1 MGPPHRHDLLT
12 AIDRPSP
19 VKVEL
24 LTGREKG
31 ARIVRRGIALSGL
44 ESKQISDKD
53 HGQFSRECDGKEKLS
68 FHEMVS
74 SWPPE
79 VMREIAA
86 LVLLECGGTD
96 VSMATTITIR
106 RIR

>member
-1 MGPPHRHDLLT
+1 
-12 AIDRPSP
+12 
-19 VKVEL
+19 
-24 LTGREKG
+24 
-31 ARIVRRGIALSGL
+31 
-44 ESKQISDKD
+44 
-53 HGQFSRECDGKEKLS
+53 
-68 FHEMVS
+68 MVS